1 MAARKAA
8 SVFPEP
14 VGAAITTLRRAL
26 INGHASACAGV
37 GAAKV
42 SSNQAATAGKNKD
55 SERIS
60 NLNERR
66 RAPLNSNRADRYGAY
81 RGRDQRRRPKD
92 GSGRQD
98 GNHSASS

>member
-26 INGHASACAGV
+26 INGQASACAGV

-60 NLNERR
+60 NLN
-66 RAPLNSNRADRYGAY
+66 AGPPAPSPLNSNRADRYGVY
-81 RGRDQRRRPKD
+81 GELDQRRRPKD
-92 GSGRQD
+92 GPGRQD
-98 GNHSASS
+98 GDQ